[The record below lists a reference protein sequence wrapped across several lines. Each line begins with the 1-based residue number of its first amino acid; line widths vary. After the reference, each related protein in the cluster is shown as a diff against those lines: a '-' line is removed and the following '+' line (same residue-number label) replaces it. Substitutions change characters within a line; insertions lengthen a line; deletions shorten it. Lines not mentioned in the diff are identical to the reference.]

1 MAELWRPDGG
11 VYWSAPP
18 DEGWVYWSTA
28 IVLLVAAAVSA
39 TLAVRIVKKR
49 SEPEW
54 HLRQHIV
61 EIGGG
66 ATLIYLVGI
75 TALTWGRIGTLGD
88 MPLNEVGDFLA
99 GAFGPVAFLW
109 LVLGFLQ
116 QGYELR
122 MQATE
127 LKNSV
132 EQHKEMVKTTKQE
145 RDRALKALFTFDV
158 LGSHIHSPTEKWVRR
173 QVTVRNEGKKAL
185 NVVFHA
191 DQNLNYGESLEL
203 GDLPEGNQFNVGF
216 EYPLSDCT
224 TTGEFWIEY
233 DDAVGDRR
241 KETFGYITC
250 DVNLRF
256 IRAKAVE

>member
-1 MAELWRPDGG
+1 MAGLWEPVGG
-11 VYWSAPP
+11 VYWKVPP
-18 DEGWVYWSTA
+18 DDVMPFLHWAT
-28 IVLLVAAAVSA
+28 VLVFAAVA
-39 TLAVRIVKKR
+39 VVAVAVRINRKR

-54 HLRQHIV
+54 HLRQHMV
-61 EIGGG
+61 EIGAA
-66 ATLIYLVGI
+66 ATLTYLVGM
-75 TALTWGRIGTLGD
+75 TVLTWGRIGSLGE

-158 LGSHIHSPTEKWVRR
+158 GSFIHSPTERWVRR
-173 QVTVRNEGKKAL
+173 KIRARNEGKKAL
-185 NVVFHA
+185 NVVLQSDPHVN
-191 DQNLNYGESLEL
+191 DGEPLEL
-203 GDLPEGNQFNVGF
+203 GDMPEGHQVTVAFDF
-216 EYPLSDCT
+216 PLLEGV
-224 TTGEFWIEY
+224 TTGKFWIEY
-233 DDAVGDRR
+233 DDAVGGRR
-241 KETFGYITC
+241 KEAFWYSTSEF
-250 DVNLRF
+250 DLSVV
-256 IRAKAVE
+256 RAKADD

>member
-1 MAELWRPDGG
+1 MARLWEPVGG
-11 VYWSAPP
+11 VFWSAPP
-18 DEGWVYWSTA
+18 DDGWAHWPIA

-54 HLRQHIV
+54 HLRQHMV
-61 EIGGG
+61 EIGG
-66 ATLIYLVGI
+66 AFTLVYSVGI
-75 TALTWGRIGTLGD
+75 AALTWGRIGTLGD

-145 RDRALKALFTFDV
+145 RDRALKALFTFDASSFV
-158 LGSHIHSPTEKWVRR
+158 HSPSEKWVRR
-173 QVTVRNEGKKAL
+173 KVTVRNEGKKAL

-191 DQNLNYGESLEL
+191 DQNLNYGETLEL
-203 GDLPEGNQFNVGF
+203 GDLPEGTKVNVAF
-216 EYPLSDCT
+216 EYPLSEST

-241 KETFGYITC
+241 KETFGYTTC
-250 DVNLRF
+250 KVDLGFV
-256 IRAKAVE
+256 RAKADD

>member
-1 MAELWRPDGG
+1 MAGLWEPVGG
-11 VYWSAPP
+11 VYRSAPP
-18 DEGWVYWSTA
+18 DEGSAYWSTA
-28 IVLLVAAAVSA
+28 IVLLVAAAVCA
-39 TLAVRIVKKR
+39 ALAARIVKKR

-75 TALTWGRIGTLGD
+75 SALTWGRIGTLGD

-158 LGSHIHSPTEKWVRR
+158 LDSYIQSPTEKWVQR
-173 QVTVRNEGKKAL
+173 TVCARNEGKKAL
-185 NVVFHA
+185 NVTLHSDPQVN
-191 DQNLNYGESLEL
+191 DGQPVEL
-203 GDLPEGNQFNVGF
+203 GDMPEGHKVNVAF
-216 EYPLSDCT
+216 DFPLTKSV
-224 TTGEFWIEY
+224 TTGKFWIEY

-241 KETFGYITC
+241 KEAFLFSTSEF
-250 DVNLRF
+250 DLRLS
-256 IRAKAVE
+256 RAKADE